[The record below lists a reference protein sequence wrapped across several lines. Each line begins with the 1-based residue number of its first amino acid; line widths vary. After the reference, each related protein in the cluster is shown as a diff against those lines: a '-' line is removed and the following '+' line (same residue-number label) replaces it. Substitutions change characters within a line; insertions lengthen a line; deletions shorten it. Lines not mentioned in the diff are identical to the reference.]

1 MPAHPLAA
9 VEQAQLGREEGEAVE
24 GFPKQWQQVGQLI
37 IVGGLVLAALVV
49 RTPPADAGPAPFCA
63 SVPRLGG
70 VPVTALAPVAL
81 ESGGGLLVGTADGLW
96 LVRLDERAALADVA
110 RVPLPFGLAW
120 VTALATD
127 EDGSAWIATDRG
139 VLYHPAGCPGA
150 DGCPFRTWPAED
162 LPFRTV
168 LAVTPDGLVGGPRGV
183 AAWDGRRWRADPRAP
198 SGVTAMEAVEGHVW
212 ATTRGGSL
220 WRRSES
226 GVWQPVPLPDQ
237 RPGSPLWA
245 LDEESGRLAVVG
257 QAGMWVVNLD
267 DEGAPTN
274 VRRVSSQPLA
284 AVKLRPQGWGAVAG
298 PAVPSSREET
308 CRRTVQGNAAI
319 GLEIISPPGGEPV
332 TALAAFAGG
341 TWVGTPRGLFTDAL
355 HLRWKAPPPRNP
367 VVLVPG
373 LYGAPD
379 LQGSQLKFL
388 ARALRTDG
396 YPVFY
401 AGSLRPDRPLADNA
415 RQLRAEVDR
424 VRALTGAGSVWIVGH
439 SYGGLA
445 AEAMVRQYG
454 AEGVAG
460 IATLGTPH
468 AGMWLWADL
477 IAEEIFRGGADAGL
491 ADLLPQARTAS
502 VGTAPHVP
510 RLRVAGDALPDDYA
524 PLLAGLPPNDGLIA
538 VAEALAGSGQQRRM
552 ALVHG
557 WNLRLL
563 ELGVPALTGPENAVY
578 LDVLRPWLEGE
589 ALPPGWRL
597 PPPQVPAPSTPP
609 HWEDLGVYDLAP
621 SEAVTVSIT
630 FPTDGV
636 RHILVAWDGPRPRT
650 RLVAPDGERL
660 SEDRLVARDDVAVVP
675 FEAVGLRPVVLWSV
689 QGRAGEQ
696 WQLEVGN
703 PGQRT
708 TTARVRAV
716 DPNSP
721 GLEVRVKPR
730 WGAPGQAVQVIVNP
744 VDADRVRLFWQDE
757 RIELERRPDGT
768 FVGTL
773 RLPAQPGF
781 YAFKVQAG
789 SLVRF
794 AAVGVGSP

>member
-1 MPAHPLAA
+1 MRST
-9 VEQAQLGREEGEAVE
+9 REW
-24 GFPKQWQQVGQLI
+24 WQHIGQLALI
-37 IVGGLVLAALVV
+37 GGLVLAALVA
-49 RTPPADAGPAPFCA
+49 RPRRASAGSPPSC
-63 SVPRLGG
+63 VPVPGFGG
-70 VPVTALAPVAL
+70 ISVTALAPVSL
-81 ESGGGLLVGTADGLW
+81 EDGPGLLVGTARGLW
-96 LVRLDERAALADVA
+96 LVRLNAEEALADVV
-110 RVPLPFGLAW
+110 RVPLPDGPAW

-127 EDGSAWIATDRG
+127 ADGSAWIVTDRD
-139 VLYHPAGCPGA
+139 VLHHPATCP
-150 DGCPFRTWPAED
+150 DENDCPFQTWSPED

-168 LAVTPDGLVGGPRGV
+168 LAVTPKGLIGGPRGV
-183 AAWDGRRWRADPRAP
+183 AVWDGRRWQLDPRAP
-198 SGVTAMEAVEGHVW
+198 GGVTALAEVAGHVW
-212 ATTRGGSL
+212 AATRDGSL
-220 WRRSES
+220 WQRGEN

-237 RPGSPLWA
+237 RPGFPLWD
-245 LDEESGRLAVVG
+245 LDGGSGRLVVVG
-257 QAGMWVVNLD
+257 QGGTWVVNLD
-267 DEGAPTN
+267 SSGDVTGAA
-274 VRRVSSQPLA
+274 RVASEPLA
-284 AVKLRPQGWGAVAG
+284 AVELGAQGWHAVAG
-298 PAVPSSREET
+298 PATSSPRGKT

-319 GLEIISPPGGEPV
+319 GLEVISPPGGEPV
-332 TALAAFAGG
+332 TALVSFAGG
-341 TWVGTPRGLFTDAL
+341 LWLGTPRGLFTDAL

-401 AGSLRPDRPLADNA
+401 AGSLHPDRPLADNA

-589 ALPPGWRL
+589 TLPPGWRL

-609 HWEDLGVYDLAP
+609 HWEDLGVDDLAP

-794 AAVGVGSP
+794 VAVGVGSP